1 MASSGRHLVPRTPV
15 HLVGAEP
22 EKSEHLSAMAFTF
35 PKTPFFVWLLFLCKK
50 KSMFLCCLSIP
61 LTRGTPA
68 PSDISSPCKL
78 AALVDGLRSGG
89 FVHSKKR
96 GIADVLCARG
106 LEANL
111 FLT

>member
-15 HLVGAEP
+15 HLVGADP
-22 EKSEHLSAMAFTF
+22 EKSEHLSAMAFIF
-35 PKTPFFVWLLFLCKK
+35 PKTPFLSGYFFYVK
-50 KSMFLCCLSIP
+50 KSIFLCCLSIP
-61 LTRGTPA
+61 LMRGTPA
-68 PSDISSPCKL
+68 SSDISSPYKL

-96 GIADVLCARG
+96 GIADILCARG